1 MKKNYLLSL
10 VLCICFWGNGKTQ
23 HQTIFGS
30 FQFNPE
36 IYNPSFTGTGRAVE
50 LSLMHRNQWVGMEG
64 APVASSLNIQ
74 IPTKTKA
81 SLGFTALNDQSV
93 LLNKTSF
100 YSTFA
105 YMVPIGKNHYLQFGL
120 SGGMA
125 TQAIDMDNINTADPA
140 ILQAAQSQTQL
151 LGQFGFHYRK
161 ENFILGFSVPQ
172 YQFTAP
178 AAVMFK
184 QDAQYYNTWKQ
195 RADMLMMTA
204 DYRLSLSQNVVLEP
218 VVIYR
223 MTTQS
228 ADQVEL
234 SGMLHLQDMVWIGS
248 AYRQQNG
255 FSAMAGIKI
264 MKHLSIGYVYGM
276 SSALGNSYSLGSHEF
291 QMSFTAGKIKNIQR

>member
-1 MKKNYLLSL
+1 MKKFYLLTL
-10 VLCICFWGNGKTQ
+10 ILCFCLWKDGEAQ
-23 HQTIFGS
+23 QQTIFGS
-30 FQFNPE
+30 FHFNQG

-50 LSLMHRNQWVGMEG
+50 LSLMHRNQWLGMED
-64 APVASSLNIQ
+64 APVTSSFNIQ

-81 SLGFTALNDQSV
+81 SLGFTALNDKSV

-105 YMVPIGKNHYLQFGL
+105 YMVPMGKNHYLQFGL

-125 TQAIDMDNINTADPA
+125 TQSIDIQSINTADPA
-140 ILQAAQSQTQL
+140 ILQAAQSQMQL

-178 AAVMFK
+178 AAGWFK

-223 MTTQS
+223 MINQS

-234 SGMLHLQDMVWIGS
+234 SGMLHLQDMVWVGS
-248 AYRQQNG
+248 SYRQQNG

-264 MKHLSIGYVYGM
+264 SKIRVGYVYGM
-276 SSALGNSYSLGSHEF
+276 SSVFGNSYSLGSHEF
-291 QMSFTAGKIKNIQR
+291 QMSFTAGKIKNIRR